1 MVNKQMRK
9 RVGWS
14 LIAFSAYGLVWGS
27 QQQAP
32 FVIESP
38 GSVTNV
44 LGKSDGVEVL
54 QGNFPDEESFGAIDM
69 LTVSVDGYPGSTPT
83 FYEVLAALFS
93 DDRAIYPLELVYPE
107 GSNFEEEVE
116 ASEKDLADSSKSAL
130 VAAQMVLPGGV
141 VEKSQAKVVLENVGG
156 PSGGLAFTL
165 GFIDKLTPGSLTGG
179 KSLAVTGTIDD
190 RGAVGEIGGIQQKI
204 YGAKLNGDEFLLMPL
219 GNCYELNDGH
229 LKLIRVIPVRDLKE
243 ALAAVK
249 VISADG
255 DIDSL
260 PTCSAK

>member
-1 MVNKQMRK
+1 MNRAMRK

-14 LIAFSAYGLVWGS
+14 LIAFSAIGLVWGS

-32 FVIESP
+32 FVIEAP

-44 LGKSDGVEVL
+44 LGKNDGVEVL
-54 QGNFPDEESFGAIDM
+54 QGNFPDEESVGAIDM
-69 LTVSVDGYPGSTPT
+69 LTVSLYGHPGMTPT
-83 FYEVLAALFS
+83 FYDVLQALFS
-93 DDRAIYPLELVYPE
+93 EDQAIYPLELVYPE
-107 GSNFEEEVE
+107 GSSFEKENE
-116 ASEKDLADSSKSAL
+116 ASQKDLVDSSNSAL
-130 VAAQMVLPGGV
+130 VAAQMVLPEGL
-141 VEKSQAKVVLENVGG
+141 VEKAEAKVVLENVGG
-156 PSGGLAFTL
+156 PSGGLAFAL

-190 RGAVGEIGGIQQKI
+190 KGTVGEIGGIQQKI
-204 YGAKLNGDEFLLMPL
+204 YAAKRNGDEFLLMPL
-219 GNCYELNDGH
+219 GNCSDLTAAH
-229 LKLIRVIPVRDLKE
+229 LQLIQVIPIGDLKE
-243 ALAAVK
+243 AMAAVK